1 MKRWMRSVKRSLSF
15 LLAAA
20 MIFTMMPQTMM
31 QVSASEYQTEAE
43 NAAGAHVTAEMPETT
58 WGGVISATE
67 IKGETTLDKESGVD
81 AGSGSGEDS
90 RTGGETG
97 SGEETGT
104 GGETGSGVGTVI

>member
-20 MIFTMMPQTMM
+20 MIFTMMPQTML

-58 WGGVISATE
+58 
-67 IKGETTLDKESGVD
+67 
-81 AGSGSGEDS
+81 
-90 RTGGETG
+90 RGGEYPQLK
-97 SGEETGT
+97 SRERRL
-104 GGETGSGVGTVI
+104 

>member
-1 MKRWMRSVKRSLSF
+1 MTNADMKEERRMKRWMRSVKRSLSF

-58 WGGVISATE
+58 WGGNI
-67 IKGETTLDKESGVD
+67 
-81 AGSGSGEDS
+81 
-90 RTGGETG
+90 RN
-97 SGEETGT
+97 
-104 GGETGSGVGTVI
+104 